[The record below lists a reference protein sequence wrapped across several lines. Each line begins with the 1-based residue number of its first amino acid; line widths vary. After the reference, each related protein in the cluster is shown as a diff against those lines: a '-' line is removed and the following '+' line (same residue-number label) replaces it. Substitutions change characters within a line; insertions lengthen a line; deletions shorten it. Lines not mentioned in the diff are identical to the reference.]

1 MSFTALRR
9 AALFGC
15 ATALSAIAI
24 TVTLSAQAAPAA
36 THDATFDVGGSV
48 YAGVTTFSIDKAGKV
63 SGEMKLSSP
72 AIVNAKLNGEVKDG
86 MWKFNYNFTMDN
98 QGQACSGIVAGTAKV
113 TADASEATGEVSI
126 TGDCSPDPLTGS
138 FTFKKKAK

>member
-15 ATALSAIAI
+15 ATVLSALVVSA
-24 TVTLSAQAAPAA
+24 TVSAQSAPAA
-36 THDATFDVGGSV
+36 THDVTFDVGGSV
-48 YAGVTTFSIDKAGKV
+48 YTGVTAFSMDKAGKV

-72 AIVNAKLNGEVKDG
+72 AIVSARLNGEVKDG
-86 MWKFNYNFTMDN
+86 VWKFNYNFTMDN

-113 TADASEATGEVSI
+113 TADASDAAGDVSI